1 MARCLEP
8 PTFLPPTVHLDPG
21 SAGESPS
28 PSATSPGSPPLPCSS
43 SPQRTASKR
52 RKQFQRTRSP
62 IPQFSTSSSGGSSE
76 DGRRRRSSAARRP
89 SVLLQQLDPN
99 RPSLVLAEQSNSL
112 QVPSSGTRRRSLTIS
127 PPPLPSAARR
137 PSYAVQPPRAPMLR
151 AASAKSTSSARSAAS
166 CRNSP
171 NSTRRP
177 SATPSASGIGS
188 NVRTRRSA
196 KAMELRQA
204 KKKAKAEAKEGE
216 DGTSIPV
223 IPVAGAVVIAGV
235 LGGPVCLIAG
245 LKLGLFAA
253 LGGGIMGYTTG
264 KMFEE
269 HGETEN
275 MLKSAAS
282 CSVETEQTTEGGATE
297 GKKKRMLRRIEEYE
311 RFEANCLKLK
321 QLKNSQK
328 PKKRAER
335 SDYERSYSLPAGG
348 ALAGLEVGLT
358 VEEKM
363 ELWRREGEAGGG
375 LRRQSYQLARRNS
388 LPALVEETEEEETV
402 SAGTKRRSKSI
413 DSFVII

>member
-1 MARCLEP
+1 
-8 PTFLPPTVHLDPG
+8 
-21 SAGESPS
+21 
-28 PSATSPGSPPLPCSS
+28 
-43 SPQRTASKR
+43 
-52 RKQFQRTRSP
+52 
-62 IPQFSTSSSGGSSE
+62 
-76 DGRRRRSSAARRP
+76 
-89 SVLLQQLDPN
+89 
-99 RPSLVLAEQSNSL
+99 
-112 QVPSSGTRRRSLTIS
+112 
-127 PPPLPSAARR
+127 
-137 PSYAVQPPRAPMLR
+137 
-151 AASAKSTSSARSAAS
+151 
-166 CRNSP
+166 
-171 NSTRRP
+171 
-177 SATPSASGIGS
+177 
-188 NVRTRRSA
+188 
-196 KAMELRQA
+196 MELRQA

-216 DGTSIPV
+216 DGTSMPV

-282 CSVETEQTTEGGATE
+282 CSAETEQTTEGGPTE

-321 QLKNSQK
+321 QLKNCQK
-328 PKKRAER
+328 PKKRPER

-363 ELWRREGEAGGG
+363 DLWRREGEAGGG